1 MFKKPFD
8 REGVKLDLK
17 PVSSINFLSI
27 LTTSF
32 GVNSFNPV
40 IKNANKPLV
49 IRASEYPSQNNLP
62 PTIFA
67 LTKTSE
73 THPLTLFSSTRISLS
88 GSFNFL
94 PNHKIYSYFLLDLL
108 ISSTFLL
115 ILINYCIFPD
125 FPFLKL

>member
-8 REGVKLDLK
+8 LEGVKLVFK

-49 IRASEYPSQNNLP
+49 MRASEYPSHNNLP
-62 PTIFA
+62 PLILA

-73 THPLTLFSSTRISLS
+73 THPLTLFSSTRISSVSYTHLT
-88 GSFNFL
+88 L
-94 PNHKIYSYFLLDLL
+94 PTTYSV
-108 ISSTFLL
+108 
-115 ILINYCIFPD
+115 
-125 FPFLKL
+125 

>member
-8 REGVKLDLK
+8 REGVKLAFK
-17 PVSSINFLSI
+17 PVSSINFLFI
-27 LTTSF
+27 LITSL

-62 PTIFA
+62 PLIFA

-73 THPLTLFSSTRISLS
+73 THPLTSVSYTHLT
-88 GSFNFL
+88 L
-94 PNHKIYSYFLLDLL
+94 PTTPYV
-108 ISSTFLL
+108 
-115 ILINYCIFPD
+115 
-125 FPFLKL
+125 

>member
-8 REGVKLDLK
+8 LEGVKLAFK

-27 LTTSF
+27 STTSF

-62 PTIFA
+62 PLIFA

-73 THPLTLFSSTRISLS
+73 THPLTLFSSITVSYTHLT
-88 GSFNFL
+88 L
-94 PNHKIYSYFLLDLL
+94 PTICSV
-108 ISSTFLL
+108 
-115 ILINYCIFPD
+115 
-125 FPFLKL
+125 

>member
-8 REGVKLDLK
+8 REGVKLAFK

-27 LTTSF
+27 LITSF

-62 PTIFA
+62 PLIFA

-73 THPLTLFSSTRISLS
+73 THPLTLF
-88 GSFNFL
+88 
-94 PNHKIYSYFLLDLL
+94 LLQEFHYLAL
-108 ISSTFLL
+108 
-115 ILINYCIFPD
+115 
-125 FPFLKL
+125 

>member
-8 REGVKLDLK
+8 REGVKLAFK

-32 GVNSFNPV
+32 GVNSFKPV

-62 PTIFA
+62 SLIFA

-73 THPLTLFSSTRISLS
+73 THPLT
-88 GSFNFL
+88 
-94 PNHKIYSYFLLDLL
+94 
-108 ISSTFLL
+108 
-115 ILINYCIFPD
+115 
-125 FPFLKL
+125 

>member
-27 LTTSF
+27 LITSF

-40 IKNANKPLV
+40 IKKANKPFV

-62 PTIFA
+62 LLIFA

-73 THPLTLFSSTRISLS
+73 THPLTLFSSTSI
-88 GSFNFL
+88 
-94 PNHKIYSYFLLDLL
+94 
-108 ISSTFLL
+108 
-115 ILINYCIFPD
+115 
-125 FPFLKL
+125 

>member
-27 LTTSF
+27 LITSF

-40 IKNANKPLV
+40 IKNANKPFV
-49 IRASEYPSQNNLP
+49 IRASENPSQNNLP
-62 PTIFA
+62 PLIFA

-73 THPLTLFSSTRISLS
+73 THPLTLFSS
-88 GSFNFL
+88 
-94 PNHKIYSYFLLDLL
+94 
-108 ISSTFLL
+108 
-115 ILINYCIFPD
+115 
-125 FPFLKL
+125 